1 MYIHIYV
8 YVHIYTCIHMYIC
21 ISLYISAKQMYTYT
35 CTHIFSSQSH
45 TCFNELILPEYGTR
59 EAFETKLTLALSH
72 LDDGMLLR

>member
-1 MYIHIYV
+1 
-8 YVHIYTCIHMYIC
+8 
-21 ISLYISAKQMYTYT
+21 MYTYS